1 MTKTMT
7 AALALSAALAASTGV
22 STAALAQQ
30 AGQPATQRT
39 STEWTRDSSR
49 PRAPEQVAMRF
60 DKADL
65 AFKILPETRSIEG
78 VATLDFTA
86 EAPLNRL
93 ALDLDVRFDVSE
105 VAIDGRALPRT
116 AWSNPEGRMTIT
128 LPRPLRAGQ
137 SVQVRVKY
145 AGVPHPARNAPW
157 DGGFV
162 WRTAPSGEPWIATA
176 IQGDGCDMFWPCID
190 WPTAEPGRV
199 DMHITVPSNLAAPG
213 PGRFVGKT
221 DNGDGTTTW
230 NWSAGQM
237 NTYAIS
243 INVGP
248 FVEKTATYRS
258 RFGNDIQM
266 SYWHLKTDDPAKVDD
281 LFAEFP
287 LMLQFFEEVVGPYP
301 FADEKL
307 GVVETPHLGMEHQTL
322 NAYGNQ
328 YRKDH
333 KGYDWLLHHEMAHE
347 WFGNQLTHTVLDH
360 IWLHEGIGTY
370 MQPLYLRWLH
380 GDRLFQAELLEQR
393 LGMGNE
399 YPIVSGGEPTDDD
412 VSERGPAGDVYNK
425 ASLIMHTLRMH
436 IGDEAF
442 FTSIRRLVYGRPD
455 PRPGNF
461 KPRYATT
468 EEFVRIVSEETG
480 RDMSWF
486 FDAYLYQ
493 AALPDL
499 EETREGDR
507 LSLVWKTGAGAPFPL
522 PVEVEVNGQI
532 QLVPMTGGRG
542 ELTLPANAHVVID
555 PYGKVLR
562 QSDVVDEFEAWQA
575 AQRRRQ

>member
-1 MTKTMT
+1 MTKSLT
-7 AALALSAALAASTGV
+7 AALALTTALSLTG
-22 STAALAQQ
+22 AALAQE
-30 AGQPATQRT
+30 APAQRT
-39 STEWTRDSSR
+39 STDWTRDSGW
-49 PRAPEQVAMRF
+49 PRAPEQVAMQF

-65 AFKILPETRSIEG
+65 AFRILPETKSIEG

-86 EAPLNRL
+86 TAPLPRL
-93 ALDLDVRFDVSE
+93 VLDLDTRFDVS
-105 VAIDGRALPRT
+105 AITVDGRALPRT
-116 AWSNPEGRMTIT
+116 AWTNPQGRMTIT
-128 LPRPLRAGQ
+128 LPRPVAVGR
-137 SVQVRVKY
+137 SVQVRIAY

-157 DGGFV
+157 DGGWV

-176 IQGDGCDMFWPCID
+176 VQGDGCDMIWPCID
-190 WPTAEPGRV
+190 WGTAEPRAV

-248 FVEKTATYRS
+248 FIERTATYRS

-266 SYWHLKTDDPAKVDD
+266 SYWHLKSDDPAKVED

-347 WFGNQLTHTVLDH
+347 WFGNQLTHVDLDD
-360 IWLHEGIGTY
+360 IWLHEGLGTY

-380 GDRLFQAELLEQR
+380 GDRIFQAELLEQR
-393 LGMGNE
+393 LGLGNE
-399 YPIVSGGEPTDDD
+399 YPIVSGKEITDEGT
-412 VSERGPAGDVYNK
+412 SQAGPGNDVYSK
-425 ASLIMHTLRMH
+425 ASLVAHTLRNL

-442 FTSIRRLVYGRPD
+442 FRSIRLLVYGRDD

-461 KPRYATT
+461 EPRFASTRDYMA
-468 EEFVRIVSEETG
+468 IVNQVTG
-480 RDMSWF
+480 QDLDWF
-486 FDAYLYQ
+486 FEGYLYQ
-493 AALPDL
+493 AAIPDL
-499 EETREGDR
+499 VETRDGDR
-507 LSLVWKTGAGAPFPL
+507 LRLEWKTGNGAPFPL
-522 PVEVEVNGQI
+522 PVEIEVAGRVQV
-532 QLVPMTGGRG
+532 VPMTGGRG
-542 ELTLPANAHVVID
+542 EIALPAGAHYVVD

>member
-1 MTKTMT
+1 MTKTLT
-7 AALALSAALAASTGV
+7 AALAL
-22 STAALAQQ
+22 TAALSLTTVAVAQT
-30 AGQPATQRT
+30 APAQRT
-39 STEWTRDSSR
+39 STEWTRDSGR
-49 PRAPEQVAMRF
+49 PRAPEQVAMQF

-65 AFKILPETRSIEG
+65 AFNILPETRSIEG

-86 EAPLNRL
+86 TAPLQRL
-93 ALDLDVRFDVSE
+93 VLDLDVRFDVSE
-105 VAIDGRALPRT
+105 IAIGGRALPRS
-116 AWSNPEGRMTIT
+116 AWTNPEGRMTIT
-128 LPRPLRAGQ
+128 LPRALRAGQ
-137 SVQVRVKY
+137 SVQVRIKY

-157 DGGFV
+157 DGGWV

-176 IQGDGCDMFWPCID
+176 VQGDGCDMIWPCID
-190 WPTAEPGRV
+190 WGTAEPRTV

-248 FVEKTATYRS
+248 FVERTATYRS

-266 SYWHLKTDDPAKVDD
+266 SYWHLKSDDPAKVEA

-347 WFGNQLTHTVLDH
+347 WFGNQLTHTELDD
-360 IWLHEGIGTY
+360 IWLHEGLGTY

-380 GDRLFQAELLEQR
+380 GDRIFQAELLEQR
-393 LGMGNE
+393 LGLGNE
-399 YPIVSGGEPTDDD
+399 YPIVSGKAITDEET
-412 VSERGPAGDVYNK
+412 SQAGPGNDVYSK
-425 ASLIMHTLRMH
+425 ASLVAHTLRNL

-442 FTSIRRLVYGRPD
+442 FRSIRLLVYGRDD
-455 PRPGNF
+455 PAPGNF
-461 KPRYATT
+461 EPRFASTRDYMD
-468 EEFVRIVSEETG
+468 IVNEVTG
-480 RDMSWF
+480 QNLDWF
-486 FDAYLYQ
+486 FEGYLYQ
-493 AALPDL
+493 AAIPDL
-499 EETREGDR
+499 VETREGDR
-507 LSLVWKTGAGAPFPL
+507 LILEWKTGNGAAFPL
-522 PVEVEVNGQI
+522 PVEVEVRGQV
-532 QLVPMTGGRG
+532 QTVPMTGGRG
-542 ELTLPANAHVVID
+542 EITLPAGAHYVID

-562 QSDVVDEFEAWQA
+562 QSDVVDAFEAWQA
-575 AQRRRQ
+575 AQRRRN

>member
-1 MTKTMT
+1 MTKTLT
-7 AALALSAALAASTGV
+7 AVLALSTALSLTSVVAAQEAPG
-22 STAALAQQ
+22 
-30 AGQPATQRT
+30 QRT

-49 PRAPEQVAMRF
+49 PRAPEQEAMRF

-65 AFKILPETRSIEG
+65 AFKILPETKSIEG
-78 VATLDFTA
+78 VSTLDFTA
-86 EAPLNRL
+86 TAPLERL

-105 VAIDGRALPRT
+105 VAIDGRALPRS
-116 AWSNPEGRMTIT
+116 AWTNPEGRMTIT
-128 LPRPLRAGQ
+128 LPRRLRAGQ

-157 DGGFV
+157 DGGWV

-176 IQGDGCDMFWPCID
+176 VQGDGCDMIWPCID
-190 WPTAEPGRV
+190 WPTAEPRRV
-199 DMHITVPSNLAAPG
+199 DMHFTVPSNLAAPG
-213 PGRFVGKT
+213 PGRLTGKR

-230 NWSAGQM
+230 SWSAGQM

-266 SYWHLKTDDPAKVDD
+266 SYWHLRSDDPAKVDD

-287 LMLQFFEEVVGPYP
+287 LMLQFFEEVIGPYP
-301 FADEKL
+301 FGDEKM

-333 KGYDWLLHHEMAHE
+333 KGYDWLLHHELAHE
-347 WFGNQLTHTVLDH
+347 WFGNQMTHVVLDD
-360 IWLHEGIGTY
+360 IWLHEGLGTY

-380 GDRLFQAELLEQR
+380 GDRIFQAELMGQR
-393 LGMGNE
+393 LGLGNE
-399 YPIVSGGEPTDDD
+399 YPIVSGRTITDEETS
-412 VSERGPAGDVYNK
+412 VAGPGNDVYDK
-425 ASLIMHTLRMH
+425 ASLVAHTLRH
-436 IGDEAF
+436 LIGDDAF
-442 FTSIRRLVYGRPD
+442 YRSLRLLIYGRDD

-461 KPRYATT
+461 EPRFASTREYMD
-468 EEFVRIVSEETG
+468 IVNQVTG
-480 RDMSWF
+480 QDLDWF
-486 FDAYLYQ
+486 FEGYLYQ
-493 AALPDL
+493 AAIPDL
-499 EETREGDR
+499 VETREGDR
-507 LSLVWKTGAGAPFPL
+507 LMLEWKTGNGAPFPL
-522 PVEVEVNGQI
+522 PVEVEVRGQV
-532 QLVPMTGGRG
+532 QTVPMTGGRG
-542 ELTLPANAHVVID
+542 EIALPAGAHYVID

-575 AQRRRQ
+575 AQRRQN